1 MKAKVFDPLR
11 RMEVPLTPE
20 EQVRQW
26 FIGILLEHSKV
37 SRSLMNSEVAFN
49 LGGKQYR
56 ADILIW
62 DRNARPLALVECKQ
76 PSVTLNR
83 EVLDQAI
90 CYDLA
95 LNLRWIILT
104 NGKKTIV
111 LRKNDGKF
119 VNVNFIPDYETMV
132 QESDE

>member
-11 RMEVPLTPE
+11 RIEVPLTPE

-26 FIGILLEHSKV
+26 FIGILIEHSKV
-37 SRSLMNSEVAFN
+37 PRSLMNSEVAFN

-76 PSVTLNR
+76 PSVTLNND
-83 EVLDQAI
+83 VLDQAI
-90 CYDLA
+90 CYDMA

>member
-1 MKAKVFDPLR
+1 MKARVFDPLR
-11 RMEVPLTPE
+11 RIEVPLTPE

-26 FIGILLEHSKV
+26 FIGRLLEHSKV
-37 SRSLMNSEVAFN
+37 PRSLMNSEVAFN

-95 LNLRWIILT
+95 LNLSWIILT

>member
-37 SRSLMNSEVAFN
+37 PRSLMNSEVSFN

-104 NGKKTIV
+104 NGQKTIV

>member
-11 RMEVPLTPE
+11 RIEVPLTPE

-37 SRSLMNSEVAFN
+37 PRSLMNSEVAFN

-56 ADILIW
+56 ADIIIW

>member
-37 SRSLMNSEVAFN
+37 PRSLMNSEVSFN

>member
-11 RMEVPLTPE
+11 RIEVPLTPE

-37 SRSLMNSEVAFN
+37 PRSLMNSEVAFN

>member
-1 MKAKVFDPLR
+1 MKARVFDPLR
-11 RMEVPLTPE
+11 RIEVPLTPE

-37 SRSLMNSEVAFN
+37 PRSLMNSEVAFN

-95 LNLRWIILT
+95 LNLSWIILT

>member
-37 SRSLMNSEVAFN
+37 PRSLMNSEVAFN

-95 LNLRWIILT
+95 LNLSWIILT

>member
-11 RMEVPLTPE
+11 RIEVPLTPE

-37 SRSLMNSEVAFN
+37 PRSLMNSEVAFN

-104 NGKKTIV
+104 NGDKTIV

>member
-37 SRSLMNSEVAFN
+37 PRSLMNSEVAFN

>member
-11 RMEVPLTPE
+11 RIEVPLTPE

-37 SRSLMNSEVAFN
+37 PRSLMNSEVAFN

-76 PSVTLNR
+76 PSVTLNND
-83 EVLDQAI
+83 VLDQAI
-90 CYDLA
+90 CYDMA

>member
-1 MKAKVFDPLR
+1 
-11 RMEVPLTPE
+11 
-20 EQVRQW
+20 
-26 FIGILLEHSKV
+26 
-37 SRSLMNSEVAFN
+37 MNSEVAFN

>member
-37 SRSLMNSEVAFN
+37 PRSLMNSEVAFN

-104 NGKKTIV
+104 NGDKTIV

>member
-11 RMEVPLTPE
+11 RIEVPLTPE

-37 SRSLMNSEVAFN
+37 PRSLMNSEVAFN

-104 NGKKTIV
+104 NGNKTIV

>member
-37 SRSLMNSEVAFN
+37 PRSLMNSEVAFN

-76 PSVTLNR
+76 PSVTLNND
-83 EVLDQAI
+83 VLDQAI
-90 CYDLA
+90 CYDMA

>member
-37 SRSLMNSEVAFN
+37 PRSLMNSEVALN
-49 LGGKQYR
+49 LGDKQYR

>member
-1 MKAKVFDPLR
+1 MKARVFDPLR
-11 RMEVPLTPE
+11 RIEVPLTPE

-37 SRSLMNSEVAFN
+37 PRSLMNSEVAFN